1 MVMQVLAYN
10 VLLFLAFV
18 AFYNLAFNGLV
29 ARKAWNTIKK

>member
-29 ARKAWNTIKK
+29 ALKAWNTI

>member
-10 VLLFLAFV
+10 VLLFLAFT

-29 ARKAWNTIKK
+29 A